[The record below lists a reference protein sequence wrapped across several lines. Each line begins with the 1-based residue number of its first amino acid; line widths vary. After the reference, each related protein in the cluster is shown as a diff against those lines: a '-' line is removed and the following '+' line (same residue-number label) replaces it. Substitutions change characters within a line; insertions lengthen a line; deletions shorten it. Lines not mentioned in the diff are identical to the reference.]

1 LNAKIKALTVD
12 GEACSNETIASGSY
26 HLVRPIYLLVNGPLQ
41 GEIKAFIEYVLSDNG
56 QQTIKANGLMPAR

>member
-1 LNAKIKALTVD
+1 
-12 GEACSNETIASGSY
+12 
-26 HLVRPIYLLVNGPLQ
+26 VNGPLQ